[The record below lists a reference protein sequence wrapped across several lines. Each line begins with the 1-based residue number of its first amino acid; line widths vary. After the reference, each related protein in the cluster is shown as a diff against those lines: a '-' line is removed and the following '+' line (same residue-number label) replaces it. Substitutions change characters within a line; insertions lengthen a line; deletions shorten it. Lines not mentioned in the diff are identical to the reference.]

1 MEDSIELQAVKALTG
16 GIPAGVRP
24 RLLHSSGAVD
34 LLSATPI
41 GVILGLAATVRLT
54 APLKIRPKWRGT
66 ASMKI
71 VVFGGL
77 KRTGALHDGSVV
89 DLSYAYAKYL
99 RERTDE
105 PNPLEMAEVVV
116 PSELSRLIEG
126 GSRTLDAVQTT
137 LDYLFDQAQDK
148 FGLRGE
154 TLVHPAAD
162 VRLHAPRPNNAR
174 IACAG
179 GNFADHAAAMAVRMR
194 GRPYEGDAYQ
204 EIRNA
209 RFWGFWKLGREIV
222 GPDGELI
229 YPDRCNRLDYE
240 GEIAIVLGKRGV
252 DLKPSQLRDYVW
264 GVTMLADWSI
274 RAPRELPGGPLNF
287 NFPKNFDT
295 SCSMGPCIAVGEADP
310 TNIDMETHVNGE
322 CRQRFNTRDMVFT
335 FDEYLEYL
343 SRDFTL
349 YPGDIISG
357 GTAAGTAADSSE
369 LLPDKTSAPE
379 RFLKP
384 GDFVEMRS
392 PSIGSLNTRVVAKGK

>member
-1 MEDSIELQAVKALTG
+1 
-16 GIPAGVRP
+16 
-24 RLLHSSGAVD
+24 
-34 LLSATPI
+34 
-41 GVILGLAATVRLT
+41 
-54 APLKIRPKWRGT
+54 
-66 ASMKI
+66 MKI
-71 VVFGGL
+71 VVFGAL
-77 KRTGALHDGSVV
+77 QRTGALHDGSVV

-148 FGLRGE
+148 FGPRGE

-204 EIRNA
+204 EIRNTG
-209 RFWGFWKLGREIV
+209 FWGFWKLGREIV

-240 GEIAIVLGKRGV
+240 GEIAIVLGTRGV

-264 GVTMLADWSI
+264 GITMLADWSI
-274 RAPRELPGGPLNF
+274 RAPRELPGVRSIS
-287 NFPKNFDT
+287 T
-295 SCSMGPCIAVGEADP
+295 SRRISIRRARWVHASPWVRLIRRTSTWRRSSTASAGSASTRAIWCSHSA
-310 TNIDMETHVNGE
+310 NISNT
-322 CRQRFNTRDMVFT
+322 CRATLRFIPVT
-335 FDEYLEYL
+335 
-343 SRDFTL
+343 S
-349 YPGDIISG
+349 S
-357 GTAAGTAADSSE
+357 AAGQRREQLRIQVNCCRTRP
-369 LLPDKTSAPE
+369 LHQSA
-379 RFLKP
+379 
-384 GDFVEMRS
+384 S
-392 PSIGSLNTRVVAKGK
+392 